1 MGEHDRLSRADIEA
15 GSIQGDEM
23 NEQLANI
30 KVLAANMITNRDMQI
45 ARLERENA
53 ELRAALETLLYR
65 ATELPQYATHDGLM
79 NSEAIAQARAILERT
94 MK

>member
-1 MGEHDRLSRADIEA
+1 MGERDRLRNPYFEA

-23 NEQLANI
+23 KVSQIYTDDDVAEVNANLSR
-30 KVLAANMITNRDMQI
+30 V
-45 ARLERENA
+45 ESENA

-79 NSEAIAQARAILERT
+79 NAEAIAQARAILERT
-94 MK
+94 KK

>member
-1 MGEHDRLSRADIEA
+1 MTIVDVASVLGELKAYNAINAELDRLRS
-15 GSIQGDEM
+15 
-23 NEQLANI
+23 
-30 KVLAANMITNRDMQI
+30 
-45 ARLERENA
+45 ENA

>member
-1 MGEHDRLSRADIEA
+1 MGERDRLSRADIEA

-53 ELRAALETLLYR
+53 ELRAALEYI
-65 ATELPQYATHDGLM
+65 ATGGEDWNDCARK
-79 NSEAIAQARAILERT
+79 ARAILERT
-94 MK
+94 KK